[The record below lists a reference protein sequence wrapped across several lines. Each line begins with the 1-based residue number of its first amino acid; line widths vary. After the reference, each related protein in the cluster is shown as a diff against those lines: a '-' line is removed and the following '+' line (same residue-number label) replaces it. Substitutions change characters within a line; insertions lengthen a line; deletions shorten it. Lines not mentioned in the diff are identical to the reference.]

1 MNNQKI
7 ITIIWLCFIILF
19 NVYAIYTKQNIYSMI
34 GLNILFINQFFI
46 KKESLFIRIS
56 VTIMAVVFMFLGI
69 NKV

>member
-1 MNNQKI
+1 MNYLKTN
-7 ITIIWLCFIILF
+7 TILWFCFIILF
-19 NVYAIYTKQNIYSMI
+19 NVYALYTKQNIYSMI

>member
-56 VTIMAVVFMFLGI
+56 VTIMAVLFMFLGI